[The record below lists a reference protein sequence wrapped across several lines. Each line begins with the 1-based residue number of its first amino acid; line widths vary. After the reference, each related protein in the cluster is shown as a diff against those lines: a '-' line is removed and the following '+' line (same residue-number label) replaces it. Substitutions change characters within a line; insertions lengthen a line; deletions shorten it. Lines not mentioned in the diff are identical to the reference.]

1 MVISG
6 LILRPPEVL
15 RLSCTICSVRKE
27 KRFCPAVHGRICP
40 QCCGEQR
47 ELTLDCPSHCVYLQ
61 QARQHEEAK
70 RLEDL
75 PADQWFPSIE
85 IPEQFLDEHEPL
97 LLGIWHTL
105 TERYDADRSLT
116 DREVIGALANLA
128 KSYQTL
134 VGSGLVYQ
142 EAMPGLAQQ
151 AIMDALQQLLEEF
164 RALEQKHLG
173 YANLKDGDVL
183 KALVFTLR
191 LAHMRSSG
199 RPFSRRFLDFVCEQ
213 FPDTQP
219 TIATAEDPA
228 SRIIVP

>member
-1 MVISG
+1 
-6 LILRPPEVL
+6 VL
-15 RLSCTICSVRKE
+15 RLSCTICSARKE

-47 ELTLDCPSHCVYLQ
+47 ELTLDCPSDCVYLQ
-61 QARQHEEAK
+61 QARQREEPR

-75 PADQWFPSIE
+75 PAEQLFASID
-85 IPEQFLDEHEPL
+85 IPEQFLREHEPL
-97 LLGIWHTL
+97 LLGVWHML
-105 TERYDADRSLT
+105 TRRHNADHSLT
-116 DREVIGALANLA
+116 DREVIGALTNMA

-142 EAMPGLAQQ
+142 EVMPGLAQQ
-151 AIMDALQQLLEEF
+151 AIIDGLRQLLEEF

-173 YANLKDGDVL
+173 YATLKDGDVL

-199 RPFSRRFLDFVCEQ
+199 RPFSRRFLDFLREQ

-219 TIATAEDPA
+219 AIATADEPA
-228 SRIIVP
+228 SRIVVP

>member
-1 MVISG
+1 M
-6 LILRPPEVL
+6 
-15 RLSCTICSVRKE
+15 SCAICGVRKE
-27 KRFCPAVHGRICP
+27 KRFCPAIHGRICP

-47 ELTLDCPSHCVYLQ
+47 ELTLDCPSDCVYLQ
-61 QARQHEEAK
+61 QARQHQEPQ

-75 PADQWFPSIE
+75 SAEELFPSVE
-85 IPEQFLDEHEPL
+85 IGEQFLREHEPL
-97 LLGIWHTL
+97 LLGVWHTL
-105 TERYDADRSLT
+105 TRRYDADRNLT
-116 DREVIGALANLA
+116 DREVIGSLANMA

-142 EAMPGLAQQ
+142 EAMPSLAQQ
-151 AIMDALQQLLEEF
+151 GTMDALRHLLGEF

-173 YANLKDGDVL
+173 YATLKDGEVL

-191 LAHMRSSG
+191 LAHMRTSG
-199 RPFSRRFLDFVCEQ
+199 RPFSRRFLDFLREQ

-219 TIATAEDPA
+219 TIATADEPA